1 MTSTRTA
8 IRALRVPVQ
17 GELEGTP
24 DDWTVRAR

>member
-1 MTSTRTA
+1 MTSTHTA

-17 GELEGTP
+17 DDLDGAP